1 MKISDMSL
9 AERDEY
15 VCRQA
20 AAVLRSAGY
29 EMPETKAVEYLLEMD
44 EEPGFRFDVL
54 QVVFDCIAFSLSHKR
69 YDYPTRLAMDEMLLE
84 IEAEYRERLTD
95 RLFEIAEAAAK
106 DEILPL
112 FSLSLNKMV

>member
-1 MKISDMSL
+1 MKISEMSL

-29 EMPETKAVEYLLEMD
+29 EMPEVLAIDYLLEMD
-44 EEPGFRFDVL
+44 EVSGLRFDVL
-54 QVVFDCIAFSLSHKR
+54 QVVFDCIAFTLTHKR

-84 IEAEYRERLTD
+84 IEAEHREKLTD
-95 RLFEIAEAAAK
+95 RLFEIAEAAAM
-106 DEILPL
+106 DELVPI
-112 FSLSLNKMV
+112 FEA